1 MSSHQSVPFQK
12 HHSSANHTVQDL
24 SARVKQLEC
33 LIEAQSRSS
42 SSVEHEALVDAY
54 KGLLRVE
61 AEKRLDLV
69 AMISSFKEELAGCKK
84 QQSDESVSRLQHRDS
99 GSDAK

>member
-1 MSSHQSVPFQK
+1 
-12 HHSSANHTVQDL
+12 
-24 SARVKQLEC
+24 
-33 LIEAQSRSS
+33 
-42 SSVEHEALVDAY
+42 LVDAY